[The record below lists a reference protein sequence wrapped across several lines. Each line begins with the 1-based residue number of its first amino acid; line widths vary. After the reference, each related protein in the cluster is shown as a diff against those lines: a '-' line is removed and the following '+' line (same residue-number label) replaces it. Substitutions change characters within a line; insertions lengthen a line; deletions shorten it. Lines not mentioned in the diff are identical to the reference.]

1 MGTEMNNKQKLYQ
14 SFANAL
20 GIDLGSVN
28 DELAYQGIKQWDS
41 ISHMM
46 LISII
51 EEDFDISLDTDDV
64 IELSSVGKAIEILK
78 KYGIDFE

>member
-1 MGTEMNNKQKLYQ
+1 MDNNEKLYQ

-20 GIDLGSVN
+20 NIDRSAVTDDLK
-28 DELAYQGIKQWDS
+28 YQSIKQWDS
-41 ISHMM
+41 MSHMM

-64 IELSSVGKAIEILK
+64 IDMSSVGKAREILT
-78 KYGIDFE
+78 KYNIKF